1 MDLSVRANAL
11 WKKQLAEY
19 EAPPLDA
26 AADEAV
32 LDYVNRRKASFAD
45 SNV

>member
-1 MDLSVRANAL
+1 VDMSVRANAL
-11 WKKQLAEY
+11 FKKQLAEY
-19 EAPPLDA
+19 EAPALDA

-32 LDYVNRRKASFAD
+32 LDYMNRRKASFPD

>member
-1 MDLSVRANAL
+1 VRANAM

-19 EAPPLDA
+19 EAPALDV

-32 LDYVNRRKASFAD
+32 LDYMNRRKASFPD